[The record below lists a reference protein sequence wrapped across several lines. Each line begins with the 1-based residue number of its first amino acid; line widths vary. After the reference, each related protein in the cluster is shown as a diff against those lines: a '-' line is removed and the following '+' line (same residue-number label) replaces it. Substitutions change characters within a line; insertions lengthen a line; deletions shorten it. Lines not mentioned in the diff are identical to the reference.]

1 MADTTTTN
9 LSLIKPEPDV
19 SLDWG
24 TKLNTD
30 LDSIDAIFSSSGTQ
44 VNLNPNQINF
54 ADNKKAIFGA
64 GSDLQIYSDG
74 TNSFI
79 NEHGAGHLYIQA
91 TNLRFKSLA
100 GENFMALN
108 EDGAV
113 TSYYDNA
120 IKLAT
125 TSTGINVTGVVSATS
140 ISVGDSH
147 TIGNDGFDNLE
158 ITSSTSE
165 NIVIKPAGS
174 VYLYNAGAAKLVT
187 TATGIDVTG
196 TATMDGLTVAGNISS
211 TQGGT
216 AALPKFTLSGST
228 TTGLYTPASN
238 SLAVTTAGVRRA
250 TFKDNGDIEAYE
262 DTGTTAKLFWD
273 ASAESLGIGTTSPAS
288 NLHIKTSVDN
298 SVSQGLVIERSVNTD
313 RGYINYNGGGFQ
325 FRSTVGDPIAFG
337 DTSNE
342 QMRLTSTGL
351 GIGTTSPSAN
361 LDVYNGFGGAPAARF
376 WSNEQTVQNL
386 VGFQIYTN
394 QSGGFVDSTLVYGNT
409 VNSYLAFG
417 HHNGTTYTERMR
429 IDSSGKVGIGMAPVR
444 QASVYGATSAVMSFH
459 NSTTGSTITDGF
471 FVGNDATKAYL
482 YNYEATPIVFGVT
495 NAEAMRIDS
504 SGNVGIGTSSPDVK
518 LEVVSASPTNGI
530 VADFVNST
538 NAGGTTAAIKLS
550 NADSEACDV
559 VLGANRVGA
568 NFGSDFFISLSDS
581 VDGSN
586 QERFRITEAGNVG
599 IGTSSPANALT
610 VNSGTTNTVA
620 QFISTDSGAGIKL
633 TDNVGS
639 SSVQTTDEVLRIGVD
654 EDAAVAS
661 SAIAFRVDGSEKVR
675 IASSGNVGIGNS
687 APTQTLEVT
696 GAIRAT
702 VTPSNTVQASL
713 LLANAATTSAAN
725 LQLNTS
731 GGLSVWSYE
740 SGGAGWFNSAT
751 IASSGKVG
759 IGTASPS
766 SALDVVGDIEVSGGV
781 YLGGTGAANL
791 LDDYEEGTWTPA
803 LGGTWTTDPT
813 TLFGTYTKVGN
824 VVTIRMKM
832 LGGVKSSAISGYITG
847 LPFATNNSYGSV
859 GSVSNTGVADFGNC
873 LFQNTDRIWFTETN
887 LGTGTIYVSGVYE
900 TTA

>member
-54 ADNKKAIFGA
+54 ADNKKAIFGT

-125 TSTGINVTGVVSATS
+125 TSTGIDVTGNVESD
-140 ISVGDSH
+140 SV
-147 TIGNDGFDNLE
+147 TIGVGAVATTEKLRVNGTVL
-158 ITSSTSE
+158 TLG
-165 NIVIKPAGS
+165 GS
-174 VYLYNAGAAKLVT
+174 VSTPAIGIGDTNTGVYAPTAGQLGWTVNGT
-187 TATGIDVTG
+187 QRLFLDSTGIDVTG
-196 TATMDGLTVAGNISS
+196 TATMDGLTVATTGNITLDS
-211 TQGGT
+211 GT
-216 AALPKFTLSGST
+216 GEAHGVTLSHKGSYAEVNGIEFAQGST
-228 TTGLYTPASN
+228 TYGNNQIKFLNMNSTGSVVETMRIS
-238 SLAVTTAGVRRA
+238 GG
-250 TFKDNGDIEAYE
+250 GDISFYD
-262 DTGTTAKLFWD
+262 DTGTSQALFWD
-273 ASAESLGIGTTSPAS
+273 ASEES
-288 NLHIKTSVDN
+288 
-298 SVSQGLVIERSVNTD
+298 
-313 RGYINYNGGGFQ
+313 
-325 FRSTVGDPIAFG
+325 
-337 DTSNE
+337 
-342 QMRLTSTGL
+342 L

-361 LDVYNGFGGAPAARF
+361 LDVFNGFGGAPAARF

-417 HHNGTTYTERMR
+417 HHNGTTYTER
-429 IDSSGKVGIGMAPVR
+429 
-444 QASVYGATSAVMSFH
+444 
-459 NSTTGSTITDGF
+459 
-471 FVGNDATKAYL
+471 L
-482 YNYEATPIVFGVT
+482 
-495 NAEAMRIDS
+495 RIDS
-504 SGNVGIGTSSPDVK
+504 SGNVGIGTTSPGDSLHLKNNSSFQLRFDSSGANK
-518 LEVVSASPTNGI
+518 WRLGAGWSGFYEESFIIS
-530 VADFVNST
+530 DT
-538 NAGGTTAAIKLS
+538 NAG
-550 NADSEACDV
+550 
-559 VLGANRVGA
+559 NRLVIDP
-568 NFGSDFFISLSDS
+568 N
-581 VDGSN
+581 
-586 QERFRITEAGNVG
+586 
-599 IGTSSPANALT
+599 
-610 VNSGTTNTVA
+610 
-620 QFISTDSGAGIKL
+620 
-633 TDNVGS
+633 
-639 SSVQTTDEVLRIGVD
+639 
-654 EDAAVAS
+654 
-661 SAIAFRVDGSEKVR
+661 
-675 IASSGNVGIGNS
+675 
-687 APTQTLEVT
+687 
-696 GAIRAT
+696 
-702 VTPSNTVQASL
+702 
-713 LLANAATTSAAN
+713 
-725 LQLNTS
+725 
-731 GGLSVWSYE
+731 
-740 SGGAGWFNSAT
+740 
-751 IASSGKVG
+751 GKVG
-759 IGTASPS
+759 IGTSSPS

-781 YLGGTGAANL
+781 YLGGTAAANL

-813 TLFGTYTKVGN
+813 TLSGTYTKVGN

-873 LFQNTDRIWFTETN
+873 LFQNTDRIWLTETN